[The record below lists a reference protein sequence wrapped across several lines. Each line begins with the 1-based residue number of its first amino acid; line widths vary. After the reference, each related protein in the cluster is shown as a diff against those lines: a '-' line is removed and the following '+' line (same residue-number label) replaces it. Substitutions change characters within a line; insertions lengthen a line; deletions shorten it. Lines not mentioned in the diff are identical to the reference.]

1 MRYLSMNK
9 IIQNLI
15 AFREERN
22 WKQFHTPENLA
33 KSISI
38 EAGEL
43 LECYQWSYEN
53 IDRNKVKEELA
64 DVMIYCIYLA
74 EYYKFDIQE
83 IISEKITKNEEK
95 YTISD
100 SKNNCKKYT
109 DF

>member
-53 IDRNKVKEELA
+53 ID
-64 DVMIYCIYLA
+64 
-74 EYYKFDIQE
+74 
-83 IISEKITKNEEK
+83 
-95 YTISD
+95 
-100 SKNNCKKYT
+100 
-109 DF
+109 